1 MLNPFNI
8 NGTPLISRN
17 FYVAVESDTVDIP
30 VQGFGVYV
38 SGAGSL
44 VVQNSDGVVVT
55 FPFVPSGTVV
65 PIQIKRLM
73 TATAATGIIIL
84 A

>member
-8 NGTPLISRN
+8 NGTPLTSRN
-17 FYVAVESDTVDIP
+17 FYAPAENDSVDL
-30 VQGFGVYV
+30 VTQGFGVFV
-38 SGAGSL
+38 SGGGNL

-55 FPFVPSGTVV
+55 INSVAPSTFI

-73 TATAATGIIIL
+73 TATTATGIIIM